1 MESHVR
7 NFRDRYDNLALLVI
21 SNCVKFSQNA
31 SNAREEEQRKL
42 KYSED
47 LAKRIAETEAQTAL
61 VAEGDLKVQEK
72 KKKVLQKNAEL
83 RAKLKQETIKAD
95 DLQSAAQRERSSK
108 NIHFFHFHS
117 SQVKLI

>member
-1 MESHVR
+1 
-7 NFRDRYDNLALLVI
+7 
-21 SNCVKFSQNA
+21 VKFSQNA

-61 VAEGDLKVQEK
+61 VAEGDLKVQDK

-108 NIHFFHFHS
+108 NIHFSHFHS
-117 SQVKLI
+117 SQVKLM

>member
-1 MESHVR
+1 
-7 NFRDRYDNLALLVI
+7 
-21 SNCVKFSQNA
+21 VKFSQNA

-108 NIHFFHFHS
+108 NIHFSIFI
-117 SQVKLI
+117 QVKSS